1 MELLVLKV
9 ELVVN
14 NVYTYNFR
22 VGLTIY
28 ISKNE
33 EIVWTILW
41 KMEIKDKEPLC

>member
-1 MELLVLKV
+1 MEPLELRV

-14 NVYTYNFR
+14 NFCILNYR
-22 VGLTIY
+22 VGLTIF